1 MKISPKEMLEMVT
14 EKLKEYELEDKNDLN
29 AKVYC
34 NMFYQLLGLV
44 KVTLENYEMQIDLTE
59 ADLSD
64 LLEGDDFE
72 WEYDGI
78 KIHLF
83 NQDIMN
89 EEE

>member
-1 MKISPKEMLEMVT
+1 MKNLTV
-14 EKLKEYELEDKNDLN
+14 
-29 AKVYC
+29 
-34 NMFYQLLGLV
+34 
-44 KVTLENYEMQIDLTE
+44 TE

-83 NQDIMN
+83 NKDIMN